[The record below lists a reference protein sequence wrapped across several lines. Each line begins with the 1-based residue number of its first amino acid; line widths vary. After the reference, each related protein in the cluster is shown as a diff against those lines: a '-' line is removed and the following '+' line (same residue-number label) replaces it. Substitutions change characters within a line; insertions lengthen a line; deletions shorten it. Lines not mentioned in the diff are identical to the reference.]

1 MDYTNRLEALKD
13 SLDKAKLNKVKYEE
27 RLNILLNDRENI
39 IKEIKALGIEPENLE
54 AEKKNLEN
62 KKASE
67 ITKAEKLLK
76 DKDYL
81 CFSD

>member
-27 RLNILLNDRENI
+27 RLNILLNDRDNI

-54 AEKKNLEN
+54 AEIKNLEN
-62 KKASE
+62 KIASE
-67 ITKAEKLLK
+67 ITKAEDLLK
-76 DKDYL
+76 DND
-81 CFSD
+81 

>member
-54 AEKKNLEN
+54 AEIKNLEN
-62 KKASE
+62 KIASD
-67 ITKAEKLLK
+67 ITKAEDLLK
-76 DKDYL
+76 DNE
-81 CFSD
+81 

>member
-54 AEKKNLEN
+54 AEIKNLEN
-62 KKASE
+62 KIATD
-67 ITKAEKLLK
+67 ITKAEELLK
-76 DKDYL
+76 EHE
-81 CFSD
+81 

>member
-54 AEKKNLEN
+54 AEIKKLEN
-62 KKASE
+62 KIATD
-67 ITKAEKLLK
+67 ITKAEELLK
-76 DKDYL
+76 DND
-81 CFSD
+81 

>member
-54 AEKKNLEN
+54 AEINNLEN
-62 KKASE
+62 KIASE
-67 ITKAEKLLK
+67 ITKAEELLK
-76 DKDYL
+76 DND
-81 CFSD
+81 

>member
-13 SLDKAKLNKVKYEE
+13 SLDKAKLNKIKYEE

-54 AEKKNLEN
+54 AEIKNLEN
-62 KKASE
+62 KIATD
-67 ITKAEKLLK
+67 ITKAEELLK
-76 DKDYL
+76 DND
-81 CFSD
+81 

>member
-54 AEKKNLEN
+54 AEINNLEN
-62 KKASE
+62 KIATD
-67 ITKAEKLLK
+67 ITKAEELLK
-76 DKDYL
+76 DND
-81 CFSD
+81 

>member
-39 IKEIKALGIEPENLE
+39 INEIKALGIEPENLE
-54 AEKKNLEN
+54 AEIKNLEN
-62 KKASE
+62 KIATD
-67 ITKAEKLLK
+67 ITKAEELLK
-76 DKDYL
+76 DNE
-81 CFSD
+81 

>member
-39 IKEIKALGIEPENLE
+39 LKEIKALGIEPENLE
-54 AEKKNLEN
+54 EEIKNLEN
-62 KKASE
+62 KIATD
-67 ITKAEKLLK
+67 ITKAEELLK
-76 DKDYL
+76 DNE
-81 CFSD
+81 

>member
-1 MDYTNRLEALKD
+1 MKD

-54 AEKKNLEN
+54 AEIKNLEN
-62 KKASE
+62 KIASE
-67 ITKAEKLLK
+67 ITKAEELLK
-76 DKDYL
+76 DNE
-81 CFSD
+81 

>member
-27 RLNILLNDRENI
+27 RLSILLNDRENI

-54 AEKKNLEN
+54 AEIKNLEN
-62 KKASE
+62 KIATD
-67 ITKAEKLLK
+67 ITKAEELLK
-76 DKDYL
+76 DNE
-81 CFSD
+81 

>member
-39 IKEIKALGIEPENLE
+39 LKEIKALGIEPENLE
-54 AEKKNLEN
+54 AEIKNLEN
-62 KKASE
+62 KIATD
-67 ITKAEKLLK
+67 ITKAEELLK
-76 DKDYL
+76 ENE
-81 CFSD
+81 

>member
-39 IKEIKALGIEPENLE
+39 LKEIKALGIEPENLE
-54 AEKKNLEN
+54 A
-62 KKASE
+62 
-67 ITKAEKLLK
+67 
-76 DKDYL
+76 
-81 CFSD
+81 

>member
-39 IKEIKALGIEPENLE
+39 LKEIKALGIEPENLE
-54 AEKKNLEN
+54 AEIKNLEN
-62 KKASE
+62 KIATD
-67 ITKAEKLLK
+67 INKAEELLK
-76 DKDYL
+76 DNE
-81 CFSD
+81 

>member
-39 IKEIKALGIEPENLE
+39 IKKIKALGIEPENLE
-54 AEKKNLEN
+54 AEIKNLEN
-62 KKASE
+62 KIATD
-67 ITKAEKLLK
+67 ITKAEELLK
-76 DKDYL
+76 DNE
-81 CFSD
+81 

>member
-27 RLNILLNDRENI
+27 RLNILLNDRDNI

-54 AEKKNLEN
+54 AEIKNLEN
-62 KKASE
+62 KIANE
-67 ITKAEKLLK
+67 ITKAEELLK
-76 DKDYL
+76 DND
-81 CFSD
+81 

>member
-27 RLNILLNDRENI
+27 RLNILLNDRDNI

-54 AEKKNLEN
+54 AEIKNLEN
-62 KKASE
+62 KIDTD
-67 ITKAEKLLK
+67 ITKAEELLK
-76 DKDYL
+76 DND
-81 CFSD
+81 

>member
-39 IKEIKALGIEPENLE
+39 LKQIKALGIEPENLE
-54 AEKKNLEN
+54 AEIKNLEN
-62 KKASE
+62 KIATD
-67 ITKAEKLLK
+67 ITKAEELLK
-76 DKDYL
+76 DNE
-81 CFSD
+81 

>member
-54 AEKKNLEN
+54 AEIKNLEN
-62 KKASE
+62 KIATD
-67 ITKAEKLLK
+67 ITQAEELLK
-76 DKDYL
+76 DND
-81 CFSD
+81 

>member
-39 IKEIKALGIEPENLE
+39 IKDIKALGIEPENLE
-54 AEKKNLEN
+54 AEIKNLEN
-62 KKASE
+62 KIATD
-67 ITKAEKLLK
+67 ITKAEELLK
-76 DKDYL
+76 DNE
-81 CFSD
+81 

>member
-54 AEKKNLEN
+54 AEIKNLEN
-62 KKASE
+62 KIASE
-67 ITKAEKLLK
+67 ITKAEEILK
-76 DKDYL
+76 DND
-81 CFSD
+81 

>member
-54 AEKKNLEN
+54 AEIKNLEN
-62 KKASE
+62 KIATDV
-67 ITKAEKLLK
+67 TKAEELLK
-76 DKDYL
+76 DNE
-81 CFSD
+81 

>member
-39 IKEIKALGIEPENLE
+39 LKEIKALGIEPDNLE
-54 AEKKNLEN
+54 AEIKNLEN
-62 KKASE
+62 KIATD
-67 ITKAEKLLK
+67 ITKAEELLK
-76 DKDYL
+76 DNE
-81 CFSD
+81 

>member
-54 AEKKNLEN
+54 VEIKNLEN
-62 KKASE
+62 KIATD
-67 ITKAEKLLK
+67 ITKAEELLK
-76 DKDYL
+76 DNE
-81 CFSD
+81 

>member
-54 AEKKNLEN
+54 AEIKNLEN
-62 KKASE
+62 KIATD
-67 ITKAEKLLK
+67 ITKAEELLK
-76 DKDYL
+76 DNE
-81 CFSD
+81 

>member
-39 IKEIKALGIEPENLE
+39 LKEIKALGIEPENLE
-54 AEKKNLEN
+54 AEIKNLEN
-62 KKASE
+62 KIATD
-67 ITKAEKLLK
+67 ITKAEEFLK
-76 DKDYL
+76 DND
-81 CFSD
+81 

>member
-54 AEKKNLEN
+54 AEIKNLEN
-62 KKASE
+62 KIATD
-67 ITKAEKLLK
+67 ITKAEELLK
-76 DKDYL
+76 DND
-81 CFSD
+81 

>member
-27 RLNILLNDRENI
+27 RLNILLYDRDNI

-54 AEKKNLEN
+54 AEIKNLEN
-62 KKASE
+62 KIATD
-67 ITKAEKLLK
+67 ITKAEELLK
-76 DKDYL
+76 DND
-81 CFSD
+81 

>member
-54 AEKKNLEN
+54 AEIKNLEN
-62 KKASE
+62 KIATD
-67 ITKAEKLLK
+67 IIKAEELLK
-76 DKDYL
+76 DND
-81 CFSD
+81 